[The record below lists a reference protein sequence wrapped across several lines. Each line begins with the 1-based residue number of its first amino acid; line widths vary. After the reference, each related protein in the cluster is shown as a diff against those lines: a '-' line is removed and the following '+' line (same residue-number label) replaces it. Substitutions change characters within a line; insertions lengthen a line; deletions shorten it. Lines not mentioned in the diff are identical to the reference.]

1 MDDSGEFER
10 LLAEI
15 RSIRESKIIHEKGL
29 EAFVGFTTESD
40 FLDLKADARAW
51 SSLFEQHFLHS
62 DIGDDLLFYV
72 KIGGGV
78 GFFSPCRL
86 KRAPGPPQAQRSA
99 STPSG
104 GSKVPSRHAARR
116 NTPD

>member
-78 GFFSPCRL
+78 RVSL
-86 KRAPGPPQAQRSA
+86 TVQTHTSSWSTA
-99 STPSG
+99 STAKCLHTLRWVKSPLT
-104 GSKVPSRHAARR
+104 ARR
-116 NTPD
+116 PS